1 MATADDYANWIIANE
16 AKKGT
21 DEFNTVAQAYQEA
34 KLQKV
39 SAPNGNN
46 YVPSAANIEKPV
58 TVNEKSFLDTVAQK
72 ISAGKSG
79 TMQDLIYG
87 NEAPASTFMGKIG
100 QVVQQSG
107 IEGTT
112 GIGPIGQIAPMST
125 KAGMATTNAISAIPT
140 VAAETFPN
148 AAKMA
153 SKIATVV
160 KDAPAN
166 ILSLYSNK
174 APEAFKTAYNIAR
187 EGKGA
192 LKTELKN
199 EFEIGIDLQK
209 KFGSQMNYN
218 YARALGL
225 PHEIAAKAVHYGQE
239 MENGAWNLWNKYVA
253 AHPDIP
259 PAYINFATASPEQKI
274 KMARQAGVDLG
285 QWSPLPPNT
294 GQIQDVI
301 KAAKLIIPTVI
312 PHGWW
317 SAPLTS
323 PRIAGVVATGAGKAV
338 NAASYVPSLLQAS
351 KNSLSG
357 PQLTSLLGLLGKN
370 NE

>member
-1 MATADDYANWIIANE
+1 MATNPWEEFAQPTANPWE
-16 AKKGT
+16 
-21 DEFNTVAQAYQEA
+21 AYQNQ
-34 KLQKV
+34 L
-39 SAPNGNN
+39 SPNGND

-58 TVNEKSFLDTVAQK
+58 TVNQPERSLTNKALDFLAQK
-72 ISAGKSG
+72 ATLGGAKTWDQNLFADGSVTPQNA
-79 TMQDLIYG
+79 
-87 NEAPASTFMGKIG
+87 NEP
-100 QVVQQSG
+100 
-107 IEGTT
+107 TT
-112 GIGPIGQIAPMST
+112 WEYTKALGEKALENSNALAGIGPIGQIAPMST

-153 SKIATVV
+153 AKIATVV

-166 ILSLYSNK
+166 ILSLYSSK
-174 APEAFKTAYNIAR
+174 EPEAFKTAYNIAR

-199 EFEIGIDLQK
+199 EYEVGIELQK

-225 PHEIAAKAVHYGQE
+225 PHEEAAKAIHYGQE

-259 PAYINFATASPEQKI
+259 PAYINFATASPEQKL

-285 QWSPLPPNT
+285 KWSPLPPNT
-294 GQIQDVI
+294 GQVQDVI

-323 PRIAGVVATGAGKAV
+323 PRVAGLVATGAGKAV

-357 PQLTSLLGLLGKN
+357 PQLTSLLGFLGNN

>member
-1 MATADDYANWIIANE
+1 MALVPEND
-16 AKKGT
+16 
-21 DEFNTVAQAYQEA
+21 
-34 KLQKV
+34 L
-39 SAPNGNN
+39 PNNLVPLSDIPSNLNISNN
-46 YVPSAANIEKPV
+46 DIPSIANIENPV
-58 TVNEKSFLDTVAQK
+58 TVNPKSFLDTLAQK

-87 NEAPASTFMGKIG
+87 NEAPAPTFMGKVG
-100 QVVQQSG
+100 QVVDQSG
-107 IEGTT
+107 IEGLG
-112 GIGPIGQIAPMST
+112 GIGTLGEVAPMST
-125 KAGMATTNAISAIPT
+125 KTGMAVSNAVFSIPT

-153 SKIATVV
+153 SKVATTV
-160 KDAPAN
+160 KDSPAN
-166 ILSLYSNK
+166 ILSFFSSK
-174 APEAFKTAYNIAR
+174 DPEAFKTAYNIAK
-187 EGKGA
+187 EGQGT
-192 LKTELKN
+192 LKTQLKN
-199 EFEIGIDLQK
+199 EYETGIELQK

-225 PHEIAAKAVHYGQE
+225 PHEEAAKAVHYGQE

-259 PAYINFATASPEQKI
+259 PAYIPFATASPEQKI
-274 KMARQAGVDLG
+274 KLAKQAGVDLG
-285 QWSPLPPNT
+285 KWSPIPPNT
-294 GQIQDVI
+294 GQISDLVQL
-301 KAAKLIIPTVI
+301 AKKVAPSVI

-323 PRIAGVVATGAGKAV
+323 PRVGGLIATGAGKAV
-338 NAASYVPSLLQAS
+338 NAASYVPSMLQAS

-357 PQLTSLLGLLGKN
+357 PQLTSLLGLLGNN